1 MMKIAAAAAPSH
13 MKLYFCFSNHENIYE
28 ASVSSLP
35 SAESFVVMVT
45 HNSSSTGSFS
55 VGRGT

>member
-1 MMKIAAAAAPSH
+1 
-13 MKLYFCFSNHENIYE
+13 MKLYFCFSNHENINE

-35 SAESFVVMVT
+35 SVESFVVMVT